1 MPPLREFKTC
11 PRRRPDRPAGSASPN
26 RPGGRIRV
34 AARRALRDAGLEV
47 ECLWEYGAQP
57 RGDSTTY
64 GCVARP
70 EHGGEG
76 RGPRRNPR
84 PSRPCSGRAT
94 LEYPLPRER
103 DLLSPRFCCIS
114 APVPIWLRGSG
125 LDFLL
130 ARRTSRTDN
139 SRRVRRHP
147 PMTIGRKLASA
158 RRDGV
163 SNFARP
169 VRLRRAGRAVEFASP
184 PGGRC
189 ATRGVERERRRRMEF
204 RRRA

>member
-1 MPPLREFKTC
+1 MAAEREPWARLEKTVV
-11 PRRRPDRPAGSASPN
+11 AHLESILAASAYA
-26 RPGGRIRV
+26 RVVIRILPSDAPEI
-34 AARRALRDAGLEV
+34 AAELKELRDRYE
-47 ECLWEYGAQP
+47 
-57 RGDSTTY
+57 
-64 GCVARP
+64 ARLN
-70 EHGGEG
+70 
-76 RGPRRNPR
+76 RCF
-84 PSRPCSGRAT
+84 SAI
-94 LEYPLPRER
+94 PLPRER